1 LRWRQQ
7 KTFLAG
13 LKGDFVKV
21 GFALETGDVVEQA
34 REKLE
39 RKGLDLIVANGPESF
54 ESDFIK
60 ATLISHDSVEDL
72 P

>member
-1 LRWRQQ
+1 
-7 KTFLAG
+7 
-13 LKGDFVKV
+13 
-21 GFALETGDVVEQA
+21 
-34 REKLE
+34 
-39 RKGLDLIVANGPESF
+39 VANGPESF